1 MPKTLAIRMDDDTH
15 AQLTV
20 LAQLQ
25 DIPVS
30 DALKQAVDDYIQSRR
45 GQSQFAEQAES
56 ALANI
61 EREAATR
68 RDAITSLFGENKAA
82 SGSGKSADD
91 AEPTSTRRG
100 RDKGGAPATS

>member
-15 AQLTV
+15 AQITV

-30 DALKQAVDDYIQSRR
+30 DALKQAVDDYIESRK
-45 GQSQFAEQAES
+45 GQTQFAEQAED

-68 RDAITSLFGENKAA
+68 RDAITSLFGESKAVPGA
-82 SGSGKSADD
+82 SKSADD
-91 AEPTSTRRG
+91 AETASTRKG